1 VRNVASRLP
10 STVARHPSSGI
21 CSIGAGG
28 VKLPPALRQAT
39 SAVSESALATP
50 VDAAAT
56 RLAATWRGAI
66 AIVLML
72 LRLHG

>member
-1 VRNVASRLP
+1 MVANTSACGVRSWVS
-10 STVARHPSSGI
+10 
-21 CSIGAGG
+21 
-28 VKLPPALRQAT
+28 KLRQAT
-39 SAVSESALATP
+39 SAVSESALATA

-56 RLAATWRGAI
+56 RLAATWRGAS